1 MEEKEKIIK
10 LICEIDKVY
19 DLYMCDCGCCL
30 DVIKNFLDE
39 LNNIFDDTLNI
50 SLLKYI
56 KGLDTRVFT
65 DKYFCCSKFNNN
77 NFNMIRD
84 FINDPNTNGKKIEIP
99 YNLLLKYIEKDYLLI
114 KYIDALDDYKLINLG
129 SRNPM
134 VLYKVEEFSC
144 AVLLEVLKNNRNAC
158 LILDGDI
165 LLDESLKNTYLYK
178 NRNKF
183 LKDPEVYNLYVGYL
197 KEYLEH
203 DVIKYANLSFIAR
216 SDLDLALYV
225 LRKDYRLLAYTM
237 PVVRKDKNIMMEMI
251 RLDKA
256 NVYYLDECLKSDNDI
271 TKLIF
276 S

>member
-99 YNLLLKYIEKDYLLI
+99 YNLLLKYIEKEVDFLHDYKSTLQELAQTVKKSI
-114 KYIDALDDYKLINLG
+114 IYEVVDEEGPAHNKKFTSIVKVDGIIMGRGTAGSKKASEQEAAKDALSKRAG
-129 SRNPM
+129 
-134 VLYKVEEFSC
+134 
-144 AVLLEVLKNNRNAC
+144 
-158 LILDGDI
+158 
-165 LLDESLKNTYLYK
+165 
-178 NRNKF
+178 
-183 LKDPEVYNLYVGYL
+183 
-197 KEYLEH
+197 
-203 DVIKYANLSFIAR
+203 IK
-216 SDLDLALYV
+216 
-225 LRKDYRLLAYTM
+225 
-237 PVVRKDKNIMMEMI
+237 
-251 RLDKA
+251 
-256 NVYYLDECLKSDNDI
+256 
-271 TKLIF
+271 
-276 S
+276 

>member
-1 MEEKEKIIK
+1 M
-10 LICEIDKVY
+10 
-19 DLYMCDCGCCL
+19 
-30 DVIKNFLDE
+30 
-39 LNNIFDDTLNI
+39 
-50 SLLKYI
+50 
-56 KGLDTRVFT
+56 
-65 DKYFCCSKFNNN
+65 
-77 NFNMIRD
+77 
-84 FINDPNTNGKKIEIP
+84 
-99 YNLLLKYIEKDYLLI
+99 LI

-134 VLYKVEEFSC
+134 VLYMVEGFSC

-158 LILDGDI
+158 LILDVDI

-256 NVYYLDECLKSDNDI
+256 NVYYLDECIKSDNDI
-271 TKLIF
+271 TKLI
-276 S
+276 SS

>member
-99 YNLLLKYIEKDYLLI
+99 YNLLLKYIEKD
-114 KYIDALDDYKLINLG
+114 
-129 SRNPM
+129 
-134 VLYKVEEFSC
+134 
-144 AVLLEVLKNNRNAC
+144 
-158 LILDGDI
+158 
-165 LLDESLKNTYLYK
+165 
-178 NRNKF
+178 
-183 LKDPEVYNLYVGYL
+183 
-197 KEYLEH
+197 
-203 DVIKYANLSFIAR
+203 
-216 SDLDLALYV
+216 
-225 LRKDYRLLAYTM
+225 
-237 PVVRKDKNIMMEMI
+237 
-251 RLDKA
+251 
-256 NVYYLDECLKSDNDI
+256 
-271 TKLIF
+271 
-276 S
+276 